1 MVITHTHATNLGH
14 SQLVQR
20 TEWKKRTKGRTNGR
34 TDTTDR
40 ITFDAVTVGKYS
52 FELILYQ

>member
-1 MVITHTHATNLGH
+1 M
-14 SQLVQR
+14 QR
-20 TEWKKRTKGRTNGR
+20 IWVTASWFNGQSGKKRTKGRTNGR